1 MAHSLQGD
9 RSASGY
15 IAQWLERL
23 TADQQVPG
31 SNPGVPSSLCLL
43 PYGLNFRAQ
52 LQSPCFASKDRKEE
66 TKGLRAPVAEALL
79 MPFLPPC
86 HLGKGSIN
94 QLGPSLSPLC
104 LTRAV
109 IAQLAARR
117 SHNPKVVSSILTHRI
132 SPCQYL
138 PEWQAGEQGCRM
150 VMGGEWESE
159 RKREVDGEMMRL
171 VGWAGVLGLG
181 RFAGGALPPP
191 LPLPFPKLRS
201 CCSAETAYEQQLG
214 NLGKGRG
221 RGGGG
226 E

>member
-1 MAHSLQGD
+1 MT
-9 RSASGY
+9 AS
-15 IAQWLERL
+15 ISCRVNL
-23 TADQQVPG
+23 
-31 SNPGVPSSLCLL
+31 
-43 PYGLNFRAQ
+43 
-52 LQSPCFASKDRKEE
+52 
-66 TKGLRAPVAEALL
+66 APPL
-79 MPFLPPC
+79 
-86 HLGKGSIN
+86 
-94 QLGPSLSPLC
+94 LC

-150 VMGGEWESE
+150 VMGGEGESE

-181 RFAGGALPPP
+181 RFAGGAPPPP

-221 RGGGG
+221 RGEGGVKCEHRMLHPNIADLCLLSCVMRCQLFNFSPKTARCILAAPCLEATVLSTG
-226 E
+226 VIPCFS